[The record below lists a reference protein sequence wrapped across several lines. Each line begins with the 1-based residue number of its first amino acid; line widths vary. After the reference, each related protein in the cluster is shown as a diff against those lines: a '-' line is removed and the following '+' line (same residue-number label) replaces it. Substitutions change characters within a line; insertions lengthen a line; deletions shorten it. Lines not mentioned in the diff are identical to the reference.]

1 MRSIRVRG
9 PYHQNVVSEPS
20 AKPGAASRAP
30 RGRGK
35 PRVVAPEPGE
45 PGPDELR
52 TSFWRWG
59 RVLFILAAIYVV
71 AQLLTLIG
79 GVIGALFGV
88 FLFVVFGGI
97 VALVVAP
104 LEGALRR
111 VMPRFLSS
119 LLSIFIA
126 VAAVGGIV
134 YAVGSPIAGQSHAL
148 SAAIPKLEKPFID
161 LQKTLAEHGVNID
174 LGAVGNV
181 LGIKI
186 SSANTGAILITAA
199 SITVRL
205 LIDALITAV
214 VAFWLLADHERL
226 RRGLLGILPGRW
238 RTETDFVLNA
248 FAVVFGGYIRGQLVL
263 AVVVGLLAGVGS
275 FAIGVP
281 FPLIV
286 GVGAGVFELIPLAG
300 PFVGAAIGLVF
311 ALTVSPTLALETI
324 GLFAVIHLIEGYVIS
339 PRIQAHFV
347 KLHPLVTLLALLA
360 GVAAGGFLGAFF
372 AVPLASLLAVIARA
386 RIADLRAT
394 QPELFTISDSAAAAR
409 GRRRTLLAGYRTHP
423 GAVAK
428 RMAQRVGHLLHN
440 T

>member
-1 MRSIRVRG
+1 M
-9 PYHQNVVSEPS
+9 VSEPS
-20 AKPGAASRAP
+20 PKRGAAP
-30 RGRGK
+30 RPQRRSVS

-45 PGPDELR
+45 PDPDALR
-52 TSFWRWG
+52 ESFWRWG
-59 RVLFILAAIYVV
+59 RILFIVAAVYLV
-71 AQLLTLIG
+71 AQLLSLIG
-79 GVIGALFGV
+79 GVVSALFGV

-97 VALVVAP
+97 VALVIAP
-104 LEGALRR
+104 IEGVLRR
-111 VMPRFLSS
+111 VMPRVLSS
-119 LLSIFIA
+119 LVSLLIA
-126 VAAVGGIV
+126 LAAMGGVV
-134 YAVGSPIAGQSHAL
+134 YAVGAPIAGQTHAL
-148 SAAIPKLEKPFID
+148 TAAIPKLEKPFID
-161 LQKTLAEHGVNID
+161 LQRALAAHGVNID

-181 LGIKI
+181 LGIKV
-186 SSANTGAILITAA
+186 SSANTGTILITAA

-205 LIDALITAV
+205 MVDALITAV

-226 RRGLLGILPGRW
+226 RRGVLGILPGHW
-238 RTETDFVLNA
+238 RTETDFVMSA

-311 ALTVSPTLALETI
+311 ALTVSPTLALETV
-324 GLFAVIHLIEGYVIS
+324 GLFLVIHLIEGYVIS

-347 KLHPLVTLLALLA
+347 KLHPLITLLALLA

-409 GRRRTLLAGYRTHP
+409 GRRRTLLAGYRTHT
-423 GAVAK
+423 GAAAK
-428 RMAQRVGHLLHN
+428 RVVQRVADMLHN